1 MKDFINK
8 LYKNHSLIYKVLLFI
23 STTFLIV
30 YLFPKS
36 GKFKYNFEKGKPWQS
51 ESLQAPF
58 DFAIKKTD
66 EEIAS
71 EKKRIDENA
80 MLYFDLDNTIEE
92 KVNDAYNKQFKSVF
106 SDTLSTYTSNKLF
119 NSGKS
124 IVSELYKYGVL
135 TEDYNFPKDRSIIIL
150 DGREKKLDGFYS
162 NLIQQNGKSQK
173 NSREKCHLH
182 ISKKRLSQ
190 TGIDEALR
198 SARLHRLRQS
208 GCQNHCSFQ
217 QLRNIWRARSDPRV
231 RNRSAKP
238 DQPLRHEQTHVRA
251 NAERHR
257 AANGDVLRHLAVFQR
272 GRRRCQR
279 SST

>member
-162 NLIQQNGKSQK
+162 NLIQQNGV
-173 NSREKCHLH
+173 
-182 ISKKRLSQ
+182 
-190 TGIDEALR
+190 TGIIERALEKEKL
-198 SARLHRLRQS
+198 SDFKTNFVSLFYDLIEPNVAY
-208 GCQNHCSFQ
+208 NKSF
-217 QLRNIWRARSDPRV
+217 
-231 RNRSAKP
+231 
-238 DQPLRHEQTHVRA
+238 T
-251 NAERHR
+251 AEPS
-257 AANGDVLRHLAVFQR
+257 LLI
-272 GRRRCQR
+272 
-279 SST
+279 SPP